1 MASAFLP
8 FAIDHLPFAV
18 YHYIEIPML
27 RYLVRRLLLTIP
39 VLLGVATLVFALI
52 HLVPGDP
59 AQAMLGEGAAPEE
72 LVKLRHSLGLDQP
85 LLVQYKSFLSGI
97 ARGDL
102 GTSFRYNTPVTAQI
116 REKLPNTAKL
126 AVAAMVLAI
135 LFAIPLGILA
145 AVFRGTI
152 VDYSAMTVALVGIS
166 MPNFWLGPLLAIL
179 FAVRLGWLPVS
190 GTGSIWHLV
199 LPAVTLGAALSAI
212 LARMTR
218 ASLLEELREL
228 YVLAARARGVSR
240 TRAVL
245 RHAFRNSLIPIVT
258 IIGLQFGAVLTGTI
272 ITETI
277 FAWPGLGRLLIQAI
291 NFRDYPLVQGCI
303 LFISVT
309 YVAMNLLT
317 DLAYGFLDPR
327 IRFE

>member
-1 MASAFLP
+1 MA
-8 FAIDHLPFAV
+8 
-18 YHYIEIPML
+18 
-27 RYLVRRLLLTIP
+27 RYLIRRLLLTIP
-39 VLLGVATLVFALI
+39 VILGVATLVFALI

-59 AQAMLGEGAAPEE
+59 AQAMLGEAAPQADV
-72 LVKLRHSLGLDQP
+72 LKLRHSLGLDQP
-85 LLVQYKSFLSGI
+85 LLTQYRTYLTGLVH
-97 ARGDL
+97 GDL
-102 GTSFRYNTPVTAQI
+102 GTSFRYNGPVTAQI
-116 REKLPNTAKL
+116 RDKFPNTATL
-126 AVAAMVLAI
+126 AVAAMIFAI

-145 AVFRGTI
+145 AVFRGTAI
-152 VDYSAMTVALVGIS
+152 DHAAMTIALAGIS

-190 GTGSIWHLV
+190 GTGGLSHLI

-218 ASLLEELREL
+218 ASVLEELREL
-228 YVLAARARGVSR
+228 YVLAARARGVSGA
-240 TRAVL
+240 RAVV

-277 FAWPGLGRLLIQAI
+277 FAWPGIGRLLIQAI
-291 NFRDYPLVQGCI
+291 SFRDYPLVQGCI
-303 LFISVT
+303 LFISIT

-317 DLAYGFLDPR
+317 DLSYGFLDPR
-327 IRFE
+327 IRYD

>member
-1 MASAFLP
+1 MP
-8 FAIDHLPFAV
+8 
-18 YHYIEIPML
+18 
-27 RYLVRRLLLTIP
+27 RYLIRRLLLTIP
-39 VLLGVATLVFALI
+39 VMLGVATLVFALI

-59 AQAMLGEGAAPEE
+59 AQAMLGETAPQADV
-72 LVKLRHSLGLDQP
+72 LKLRHSLGLDQP
-85 LLVQYKSFLSGI
+85 LLTQYRTFMTGL

-102 GTSFRYNTPVTAQI
+102 GTSFRYNAPVTAQI
-116 REKLPNTAKL
+116 REKFPNTAML
-126 AVAAMVLAI
+126 ALAAMCFAI
-135 LFAIPLGILA
+135 VFAIPLGILA
-145 AVFRGTI
+145 AVFRGTF
-152 VDYSAMTVALVGIS
+152 VDHAAMTVALAGIS
-166 MPNFWLGPLLAIL
+166 MPNFWLGPLLAIV

-190 GTGSIWHLV
+190 GSGGISHLI

-228 YVLAARARGVSR
+228 YVLAARARGLSGM
-240 TRAVL
+240 RAVVK
-245 RHAFRNSLIPIVT
+245 HAFRNSLIPIVT

-291 NFRDYPLVQGCI
+291 SFRDYPLVQGCI
-303 LFISVT
+303 LFISIT

-317 DLAYGFLDPR
+317 DLTYGFLDPR
-327 IRFE
+327 IRFD

>member
-1 MASAFLP
+1 M
-8 FAIDHLPFAV
+8 
-18 YHYIEIPML
+18 
-27 RYLVRRLLLTIP
+27 
-39 VLLGVATLVFALI
+39 LGVATLVFALI

-59 AQAMLGEGAAPEE
+59 AQAMLGEAAPQAD
-72 LVKLRHSLGLDQP
+72 VIKLRHSLGLDQP
-85 LLVQYKSFLSGI
+85 LLTQYRSFLVGL
-97 ARGDL
+97 AHGDL
-102 GTSFRYNTPVTAQI
+102 GSSFRYNAPVTAQI
-116 REKLPNTAKL
+116 REKFPNTAAL
-126 AVAAMVLAI
+126 ALAAMGFAI
-135 LFAIPLGILA
+135 LFAIPLGVVA
-145 AVFRGTI
+145 AVFRGTF
-152 VDYSAMTVALVGIS
+152 VDHAAMTVALAGIS

-190 GTGSIWHLV
+190 GIGGFSHLV

-218 ASLLEELREL
+218 ASVLEELREL
-228 YVLAARARGVSR
+228 YVLAARARGLSGA
-240 TRAVL
+240 RAVV

-258 IIGLQFGAVLTGTI
+258 IVGLQFGAVLTGTI

-291 NFRDYPLVQGCI
+291 SFRDYPLVQGCI

-317 DLAYGFLDPR
+317 DLTYGWLDPR
-327 IRFE
+327 IRFD

>member
-1 MASAFLP
+1 
-8 FAIDHLPFAV
+8 
-18 YHYIEIPML
+18 ML
-27 RYLVRRLLLTIP
+27 RYLFRRLLLTVP

-59 AQAMLGEGAAPEE
+59 AQAMLGDGASHEE
-72 LVKLRHSLGLDQP
+72 VLRLQHTLGLDRP
-85 LLVQYKSFLSGI
+85 LLTQYKSFLVGI

-116 REKLPNTAKL
+116 REKFPNTAAL
-126 AVAAMVLAI
+126 ALAAMLVAVVI
-135 LFAIPLGILA
+135 AIPLGILA
-145 AVFRGTI
+145 AVYRGTI
-152 VDYSAMTVALVGIS
+152 VDHAAMTLALLGIC

-190 GTGSIWHLV
+190 GIGGLSHLV
-199 LPAVTLGAALSAI
+199 LPAITLGAALGAI

-218 ASLLEELREL
+218 ASVLEELREL
-228 YVLAARARGVSR
+228 YVLAARARGLSGR
-240 TRAVL
+240 RAVV

-272 ITETI
+272 ITESI
-277 FAWPGLGRLLIQAI
+277 FAWPGIGRLLIQAI

-327 IRFE
+327 IRFD

>member
-1 MASAFLP
+1 MF
-8 FAIDHLPFAV
+8 
-18 YHYIEIPML
+18 

-59 AQAMLGEGAAPEE
+59 AQAMLGEGASQDEV
-72 LVKLRHSLGLDQP
+72 LKLRQVLGLDQP
-85 LLVQYKSFLSGI
+85 LVSQYKSFLGGI

-116 REKLPNTAKL
+116 RDRLPNTALL
-126 AVAAMVLAI
+126 AVAAMFLAI
-135 LFAIPLGILA
+135 VFAIPLGILA
-145 AVFRGTI
+145 AVFRGTPI
-152 VDYSAMTVALVGIS
+152 DHAAMTLALAGIS

-179 FAVRLGWLPVS
+179 FGVRLGWLPVA
-190 GTGSIWHLV
+190 GTGSLLHLV
-199 LPAVTLGAALSAI
+199 LPAVTLAAALSAI

-228 YVLAARARGVSR
+228 YVLSARARGLSGR
-240 TRAVL
+240 RAVL

-277 FAWPGLGRLLIQAI
+277 FAWPGIGRLLIQAI

-317 DLAYGFLDPR
+317 DLTYGFLDPR
-327 IRFE
+327 IRFD

>member
-1 MASAFLP
+1 MA
-8 FAIDHLPFAV
+8 
-18 YHYIEIPML
+18 
-27 RYLVRRLLLTIP
+27 RYLLRRLLLTVP

-59 AQAMLGEGAAPEE
+59 AQAMLGDGASQEE
-72 LVKLRHSLGLDQP
+72 IIKLRQSLGLDRP
-85 LLVQYKSFLSGI
+85 LLSQYKSFLSGV

-102 GTSFRYNTPVTAQI
+102 GRSFRNNAPVTAQI
-116 REKLPNTAKL
+116 RERFPNTAML
-126 AVAAMVLAI
+126 ALAAMLFAM
-135 LFAIPLGILA
+135 LFAIPLGIVA
-145 AVFRGTI
+145 AVYKGRV
-152 VDYSAMTVALVGIS
+152 VDHAAMTLALVGIS

-179 FAVRLGWLPVS
+179 FSVQLGWLPVS
-190 GTGSIWHLV
+190 GTGSLAHLV

-218 ASLLEELREL
+218 ASVLEELREL
-228 YVLAARARGVSR
+228 YVLAARARGLSGS
-240 TRAVL
+240 RAVL

-277 FAWPGLGRLLIQAI
+277 FAWPGVGRLLIQAI
-291 NFRDYPLVQGCI
+291 NFRDYPLIQGCI

-317 DLAYGFLDPR
+317 DLTYGYLDPR